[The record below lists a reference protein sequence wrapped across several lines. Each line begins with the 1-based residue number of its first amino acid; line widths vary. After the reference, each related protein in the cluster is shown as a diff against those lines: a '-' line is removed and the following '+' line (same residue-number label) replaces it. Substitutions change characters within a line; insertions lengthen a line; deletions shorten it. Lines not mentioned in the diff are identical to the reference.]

1 MNPVVVL
8 VGPPGSGKTTVGRL
22 LAERRGV
29 EFRDTDADV
38 EARAAK
44 SVADIFLDDGEA
56 RFRELERD
64 AVRIALDEHD
74 GVLALGGGAVL
85 DPATRERLAAHRV
98 VFLDVALAD
107 ASERVGFNRTRPLLA
122 VNPRAELKR
131 MLDQRR
137 SLYEQVAAAVVVTD
151 GRSPEDIATE
161 IDAWLAGRG

>member
-1 MNPVVVL
+1 MTPVVVL
-8 VGPPGSGKTTVGRL
+8 VGPPGSGKTTVGRV
-22 LAERRGV
+22 LAERRGI

-44 SVADIFLDDGEA
+44 SVTDIFVDEGEA

-64 AVRIALDEHD
+64 AVRIALTEHD

-85 DPATRERLAAHRV
+85 DPATRERLASHSV
-98 VFLDVALAD
+98 VFLDVGLAA

-137 SLYEQVAAAVVVTD
+137 SLYEEVAATAVVTD
-151 GRSPEDIATE
+151 ERSPEDVATE
-161 IDAWLAGRG
+161 IDSWLAGRS